1 MSKFLRASILITF
14 CLSGSASLFGQHIRH
29 SHKKKKE
36 LTLPVPAA
44 PDRKYIADY
53 HKELTLRIF
62 GSRKFSNYGLYD
74 KGFAQNV
81 LYRPNSPF
89 NIGIGMNYRIF
100 GINLGFNFPFINKT
114 EVNGKTKFL
123 DLQTHLYGRMLI
135 FDVYLQ
141 SYKGF
146 YLPNSA
152 IINNSNDGKVYI
164 RPDLS
169 TLVTGISAQYLFN
182 GKKFS
187 FRGAFL
193 QNELQLRSAGSPILG
208 GTVSNVL
215 IRADSSVIPE
225 NIRYQDYFDNLHFRQ
240 SNVFNASIFF
250 GYGYTFVLPAHL
262 FFTAAGT
269 LGLGCNY
276 TSMYVRGQSELTG
289 MGTDLNGII
298 RFSLGYNSRR
308 YYGGIHYVGNY
319 SSSNTPIIYARQQFG
334 SGNFRISIARRFT
347 LKRKLLGFY

>member
-1 MSKFLRASILITF
+1 M
-14 CLSGSASLFGQHIRH
+14 
-29 SHKKKKE
+29 
-36 LTLPVPAA
+36 TLPVPAA

-53 HKELTLRIF
+53 HKELTLRTF

-74 KGFAQNV
+74 KGFSENV

-114 EVNGKTKFL
+114 EVNGKTHFL

-135 FDVYLQ
+135 FDVNLQ
-141 SYKGF
+141 RYKG
-146 YLPNSA
+146 YYMPNNA
-152 IINNSNDGKVYI
+152 IINNDNNGEVYL

-169 TLVTGISAQYLFN
+169 TLVIGLSAQYLFN

-193 QNELQLRSAGSPILG
+193 QNEVQLRSAGSPILG
-208 GTVSNVL
+208 GAASN
-215 IRADSSVIPE
+215 INIHADSAIVPLDLK
-225 NIRYQDYFDNLHFRQ
+225 YKDYFDDLHFRR
-240 SNVFNASIFF
+240 SNVTSANIYF

-269 LGLGCNY
+269 LGVGVNY
-276 TSMYVRGQSELTG
+276 TTLNIKGGNELNG
-289 MGTDLNGII
+289 FGTDLYGTI
-298 RFSLGYNSRR
+298 RFALGYNSRR
-308 YYGGIHYVGNY
+308 YYAGIHYFANLA
-319 SSSNTPIIYARQQFG
+319 SSNTPIIYARQQFS